1 MPQHH
6 GDLHKRKPTGGKRKR
21 FRKKRRHNA
30 GSDPAETSLETRRT
44 SRVRT
49 RGGSLKTR
57 LLSDEYA
64 NVYNPKKERMI
75 KTKIVKV
82 EANPANKDY
91 DRRGVITRG
100 TVIMTEE
107 GKASVTSRPGQDGV
121 INAIIIES

>member
-6 GDLHKRKPTGGKRKR
+6 GDLHKRKSTGGKRKR

-30 GSDPAETSLETRRT
+30 GSDPAETSLEARRT

-49 RGGSLKTR
+49 RGGNLKTR

-64 NVYNPKKERMI
+64 NVYNPKKGRMI

-82 EANPANKDY
+82 EATPANKDY

-121 INAIIIES
+121 INAIVIES